1 TTSEALDA
9 FDKIFEYLKQDD
21 NQGIVNKNTLKAMK
35 NVRKSVYRIIFFSK
49 RQMNLD
55 LFVGSEESNKSN
67 DTYSNLVETERNH
80 EEDKYQLDQNILGHW

>member
-21 NQGIVNKNTLKAMK
+21 NQ
-35 NVRKSVYRIIFFSK
+35 
-49 RQMNLD
+49 D